1 MKKTI
6 FATLV
11 ALIAVLALA
20 GPASAQAPNCPVDN
34 PTFYDPD
41 GVCPNVIDRPPA
53 GDPDVAPVAALPRTG
68 SSDSLP
74 LAKMAIVLI
83 GVGGA
88 LTLLASRKR
97 RHAVPA

>member
-1 MKKTI
+1 MKKTVL
-6 FATLV
+6 ATLI

-34 PTFYDPD
+34 PTYYDPD

-53 GDPDVAPVAALPRTG
+53 VQPTGTGTLPRTG
-68 SSDSLP
+68 SNESLP
-74 LAKMAIVLI
+74 LAKTAIVLI

-88 LTLLASRKR
+88 LTVMAGRKR
-97 RHAVPA
+97 RHAIPA

>member
-1 MKKTI
+1 MKKTVL
-6 FATLV
+6 ATMI

-34 PTFYDPD
+34 PTYYDPD

-53 GDPDVAPVAALPRTG
+53 VQTTAPGTLPRTG
-68 SSDSLP
+68 SNDSLP
-74 LAKMAIVLI
+74 LAKTAIVLI

-88 LTLLASRKR
+88 LTLMAGRKR
-97 RHAVPA
+97 RHHVPA